1 MYSSKALEWLKW
13 MEHSSDRRIQHT
25 QSPGGEQYLDDVH
38 RWADGYHSDSKT
50 VYLFHGCYYHGHIT
64 HLSPSTENKKLC
76 SSMGDLY
83 RETKRVEALIQHAG
97 SVNGLKISTMLKIS
111 VYLLGSSIGLILYY
125 LDLLSMVVVQ
135 MFFLFTR
142 KQTT

>member
-1 MYSSKALEWLKW
+1 
-13 MEHSSDRRIQHT
+13 
-25 QSPGGEQYLDDVH
+25 
-38 RWADGYHSDSKT
+38 
-50 VYLFHGCYYHGHIT
+50 
-64 HLSPSTENKKLC
+64 
-76 SSMGDLY
+76 MGDLY